1 MPIVRIE
8 VTPPGVTL
16 EQKQK
21 LIEGVTDLLVSVL
34 DKDPR
39 LTHIIITE
47 VESHNW
53 GFDGK
58 FASGNITK
66 KMHG

>member
-16 EQKQK
+16 EQKKK

-47 VESHNW
+47 VESHSW
-53 GFDGK
+53 GYDGK
-58 FASGNITK
+58 FASGNLTK